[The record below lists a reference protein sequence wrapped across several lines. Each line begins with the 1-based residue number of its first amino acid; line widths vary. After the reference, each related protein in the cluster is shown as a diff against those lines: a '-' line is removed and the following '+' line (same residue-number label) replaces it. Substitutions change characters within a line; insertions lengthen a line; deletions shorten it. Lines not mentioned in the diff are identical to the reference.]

1 MNVEHE
7 IESMKGGRRNSKWE
21 NEKTGV
27 EEQGRKEREVKV
39 GHEIGSMKC
48 GRRRGEKKEQ

>member
-27 EEQGRKEREVKV
+27 EEQGRKEREMKV